1 MLLILELVLNKE
13 ETMKYP
19 IVFYTTDIL
28 PIPLM
33 IPNKG
38 AASGLVS
45 INERFVLKKF
55 GINGI
60 NSGKYKWGIF
70 DSSGV
75 EYMVTHVENTGL
87 YFNIWDII
95 SFSPS
100 FYVKLKFE
108 RKMQYNNDDFKEKI
122 LNMLKKNARKWKS
135 DGHDSQ
141 TDSYIIKKII
151 RANSPKEIIQILV
164 N

>member
-1 MLLILELVLNKE
+1 
-13 ETMKYP
+13 MKYP
-19 IVFYTTDIL
+19 IVFYTTDDL
-28 PIPLM
+28 PLPLF

-38 AASGLVS
+38 AAGGLAS
-45 INERFVLKKF
+45 INERFVLRKA

-75 EYMVTHVENTGL
+75 EYMVTHIENTGL

-100 FYVKLKFE
+100 FYVKFKFE
-108 RKMQYNNDDFKEKI
+108 RKMQYNSDDFKEKI
-122 LNMLKKNARKWKS
+122 LNMLKKNARKWKLA
-135 DGHDSQ
+135 GHDSQ
-141 TDSYIIKKII
+141 TDGYIIKKII
-151 RANSPKEIIQILV
+151 RANSPKEIIQIFI